1 MIQCCTAQIR
11 LVTWSHSCY
20 IWRLPCS
27 HRPGTV
33 PLGEKLRTKKAQHSV
48 TTWPSDLV
56 VLEESLWLVIDVIDV
71 IESGEE
77 YMKNCRWLDDWPKI
91 AEYAGLCISWYSCQC
106 VDDLPR
112 TCVKDGVSYQ
122 ISNQIHVNHSKSNN
136 FNNRVLP
143 LCLHCWRILRTTS
156 FDTGL
161 IFHWMSVDG
170 TLWFSKLKI
179 KDLPIQTLKFWEP
192 FQRDIL
198 LMSDQRSQMCVPLLD
213 C

>member
-1 MIQCCTAQIR
+1 
-11 LVTWSHSCY
+11 
-20 IWRLPCS
+20 
-27 HRPGTV
+27 
-33 PLGEKLRTKKAQHSV
+33 
-48 TTWPSDLV
+48 
-56 VLEESLWLVIDVIDV
+56 
-71 IESGEE
+71 
-77 YMKNCRWLDDWPKI
+77 MKNCGWCFPKI
-91 AEYAGLCISWYSCQC
+91 AEYAGVCVHFLIFMEKC
-106 VDDLPR
+106 VDDFPR

-156 FDTGL
+156 EDTGL

-198 LMSDQRSQMCVPLLD
+198 LMSFYEISNVCTTAGLLRAHIWSPVWSVHSPVSIGVGLGPIRGKKNETVSKVVSSAKITTSRPID
-213 C
+213 LWPIWKCDPNPNHLVYV